1 MKLSVAVCIIALI
14 ILAFITASP
23 LHAAELNPDASYQAK
38 KSNPVTYDVDFSVAV
53 TAPYKTKLLKVWLPI
68 PQSDFGQEVT
78 EGDISTFPAAIEPK
92 IAAEPVFGNRFAY
105 FEFKEPQG
113 AQIIR
118 HSFNVKVY
126 ELHWNLNPDQITAPA
141 RWPAEFS
148 KYRQGDSQSVVVDNR
163 FETLLD
169 KIVPAPKNPLRDMS
183 AVMNWVNANFTY
195 DHIDA
200 SMRSSAVHALEKHR
214 GHCSDYHGFCAS
226 MGRALGYPTRVTYG
240 INTFP
245 KNSPSH
251 CKLEVYLPPHGWV
264 SFDVSETQKLI
275 TDIKKDAKLTDADKQ
290 QLAQAAND
298 RLLSGFRDNTW
309 FVQTRGTD
317 YDLVPPATKKVPVV
331 RTIYAEADGVALA
344 DPDPAN
350 PNQREFA
357 WMTAHNYKADKTV
370 AYPFKDYSS
379 LRGK

>member
-1 MKLSVAVCIIALI
+1 MKNAIAACLLALFCASSVI
-14 ILAFITASP
+14 
-23 LHAAELNPDASYQAK
+23 AAELKADAPYQAK

-68 PQSDFGQEVT
+68 PQSDFGQEVS
-78 EGDISTFPAAIEPK
+78 DSALSTFPVSVDPK
-92 IAAEPVFGNRFAY
+92 IATEPVFGNRFAY

-118 HSFNVKVY
+118 HNFRVKVY
-126 ELHWNLNPDQITAPA
+126 ELRWDLKPDTITAPA
-141 RWPAEFS
+141 RWPEEFA
-148 KYRQGDSQSVVVDNR
+148 KYRRGESQSVVVDTR
-163 FETLLD
+163 FVSLLD
-169 KIVPAPKNPLRDMS
+169 EVVPTRKNPLADMA
-183 AVMNWVNANFTY
+183 AVMNWANSNFTY

-200 SMRSSAVHALEKHR
+200 SMRASAVHALEKRR

-251 CKLEVYLPPHGWV
+251 CKLEVFLPPYGWV

-275 TDIKKDAKLTDADKQ
+275 SDINKDAKLSAVQKK
-290 QLAQAAND
+290 QLAQAANE

-309 FVQTRGTD
+309 YIQTRGTD
-317 YDLVPPATKKVPVV
+317 YELVPPATNKVPVV
-331 RTIYAEADGVALA
+331 RTIYAEADGVPLV

-350 PNQREFA
+350 PNQRQFA
-357 WMTAHNYKADKTV
+357 WMTAHSYKPDKPV

-379 LRGK
+379 LRAE